1 MEFRDDYKDRTRVSH
16 YSVLYDGY
24 GDVTGSQVRTAT
36 EKFIW
41 QGVTTCKAL
50 IRARLM
56 TEPESAMFIDSFL
69 RDFSSSSN
77 TLNGAA
83 FAIVFTT
90 YDIERKIF
98 LIDPKKI
105 KDDDVVKQKSW
116 FGLVDRLNQISKQP
130 RAFRDVVEKYGM
142 TPSSLWRYLRFL
154 SAKIKEIGLKE

>member
-24 GDVTGSQVRTAT
+24 GDVTGSQVRTST

-56 TEPESAMFIDSFL
+56 TEPESAFFIDSFL

-83 FAIVFTT
+83 FALAFTT
-90 YDIERKIF
+90 YDIERKKF
-98 LIDPKKI
+98 LIDSKK
-105 KDDDVVKQKSW
+105 DAAEKSW
-116 FGLVDRLNQISKQP
+116 FGLIDRFNNMSKQP
-130 RAFRDVVEKYGM
+130 RAFREVVEKYGI

-154 SAKIKEIGLKE
+154 STKMTSL